1 MMMKLFATVI
11 AAQLALTAAAD
22 ITFGR
27 TYEAHNADGLTLTR
41 WDDFYMGATVA
52 IPVVGDDFDAR
63 DIVLKPGNY
72 IDYDEPYVWSEQEMW
87 DEYGSKFYEAY
98 QAGVLDPK
106 LRKSLH
112 K

>member
-1 MMMKLFATVI
+1 M
-11 AAQLALTAAAD
+11 
-22 ITFGR
+22 R
-27 TYEAHNADGLTLTR
+27 
-41 WDDFYMGATVA
+41 
-52 IPVVGDDFDAR
+52 
-63 DIVLKPGNY
+63 PGNY

-106 LRKSLH
+106 LRESLH